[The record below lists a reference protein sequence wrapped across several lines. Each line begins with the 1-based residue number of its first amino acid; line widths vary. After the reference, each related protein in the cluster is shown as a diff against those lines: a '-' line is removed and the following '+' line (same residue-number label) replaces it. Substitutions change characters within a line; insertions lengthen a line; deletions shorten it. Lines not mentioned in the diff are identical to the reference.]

1 MEIGIIIK
9 MAGIGM
15 VVAALSHIIN
25 KSGRDE
31 QGMLVTLA
39 GIVVGLAVLVTEIGG
54 LIDTLRRVFGI

>member
-15 VVAALSHIIN
+15 VVAALSHIFN

-39 GIVVGLAVLVTEIGG
+39 GIVI
-54 LIDTLRRVFGI
+54 LIIFVHS

>member
-15 VVAALSHIIN
+15 VVAALSHIFN

-54 LIDTLRRVFGI
+54 LIDTLRRIFGI